1 MIFPVVYIVNDLLAE
16 VYGLRTATQMVLLG
30 FVMNLLAVV
39 CYTVA
44 IALPAPPY
52 ATEGAAAFAMT
63 LGSTPRILLASF
75 AAYLVGSMLNAF
87 IMVRMKEHM
96 ADALAFRCIFSTL
109 VGEGMDATVFITIAF
124 MGLMPT
130 SDLLVMIVAQAL
142 LKTGYEVIMYPVTR
156 KVIHTAEEL
165 D

>member
-1 MIFPVVYIVNDLLAE
+1 MLF
-16 VYGLRTATQMVLLG
+16 R
-30 FVMNLLAVV
+30 
-39 CYTVA
+39 
-44 IALPAPPY
+44 
-52 ATEGAAAFAMT
+52 
-63 LGSTPRILLASF
+63 S
-75 AAYLVGSMLNAF
+75 VGSMLNAF

-124 MGLMPT
+124 MGLLPT